1 MNINFILL
9 KERTEKFMS
18 KKKKKS
24 ISILEEVD
32 KSLNQTYD
40 DLMEEI
46 QVMQIKLNQADQKAA
61 KKAKRKAK
69 KKKDQNAY
77 FELEAERRE
86 IRKKMLEDMSS
97 NNFLERVQNVLKDL
111 VPIVKIIARM
121 VASLILAILS
131 IDSVKVHIKPETLTK
146 LQNVYNSAMAIS

>member
-9 KERTEKFMS
+9 KERMEKFMS

-69 KKKDQNAY
+69 KKKDHRV
-77 FELEAERRE
+77 F
-86 IRKKMLEDMSS
+86 IRKA
-97 NNFLERVQNVLKDL
+97 Q
-111 VPIVKIIARM
+111 ARTPFKG
-121 VASLILAILS
+121 S
-131 IDSVKVHIKPETLTK
+131 
-146 LQNVYNSAMAIS
+146 

>member
-1 MNINFILL
+1 
-9 KERTEKFMS
+9 MS

-86 IRKKMLEDMSS
+86 IRKKML
-97 NNFLERVQNVLKDL
+97 
-111 VPIVKIIARM
+111 
-121 VASLILAILS
+121 
-131 IDSVKVHIKPETLTK
+131 
-146 LQNVYNSAMAIS
+146 

>member
-1 MNINFILL
+1 MWHEYKFYSI
-9 KERTEKFMS
+9 KRKDGKFMS

-32 KSLNQTYD
+32 RSLNQTYD

-69 KKKDQNAY
+69 KKKDHRV
-77 FELEAERRE
+77 F
-86 IRKKMLEDMSS
+86 IRKA
-97 NNFLERVQNVLKDL
+97 Q
-111 VPIVKIIARM
+111 ARTPFKR
-121 VASLILAILS
+121 S
-131 IDSVKVHIKPETLTK
+131 
-146 LQNVYNSAMAIS
+146 

>member
-1 MNINFILL
+1 
-9 KERTEKFMS
+9 MS

-69 KKKDQNAY
+69 
-77 FELEAERRE
+77 RR
-86 IRKKMLEDMSS
+86 K
-97 NNFLERVQNVLKDL
+97 
-111 VPIVKIIARM
+111 
-121 VASLILAILS
+121 
-131 IDSVKVHIKPETLTK
+131 
-146 LQNVYNSAMAIS
+146 